1 MKFKGHARMG
11 SSPSFTVDAKVE
23 PVGFESSL
31 GGAIEGTVG
40 AIVASIEEFPIRL
53 AIPFMKRRGDPPVVA
68 SIGGFK
74 AKINPLS
81 VKVAAESLHMKGIF
95 GSKGIEGKI
104 GCQVAC
110 RTEMEV
116 QGRVGGKLGSVVLQL
131 GSDDEFEETESS

>member
-1 MKFKGHARMG
+1 MKFKGHASMG
-11 SSPSFTVDAKVE
+11 SNPSFTINAKVE
-23 PVGFESSL
+23 PVGFESAL

-40 AIVASIEEFPIRL
+40 AIVGFVEEFPIRL
-53 AIPFMKRRGDPPVVA
+53 AIPFMRRRGTPPVVA

-74 AKINPLS
+74 ARIKPVSIR
-81 VKVAAESLHMKGIF
+81 VGAESLQVKGIF

-110 RTEMEV
+110 RTEMEL

-131 GSDDEFEETESS
+131 GSDDEVEETESR